1 MILTGSIC
9 LSDIFREQMKK
20 VICKDGKEKIY
31 LNVAVIERK
40 EPSQF
45 GHTHFIT
52 CAPKQEERK
61 EGIQYILEISRNISP
76 FRAAPHRNRLRKL
89 RDYPRKMICHSKI
102 LCNTTYPTHST
113 KSSSKYDVTISSQ
126 RVALWN

>member
-9 LSDIFREQMKK
+9 LSDIPREQMKK

-40 EPSQF
+40 EPSQL
-45 GHTHFIT
+45 
-52 CAPKQEERK
+52 
-61 EGIQYILEISRNISP
+61 GIPILLLVPQNKKNAKKAYSIFLEISRNISP

-89 RDYPRKMICHSKI
+89 RDYPRKMIYHSKI

-113 KSSSKYDVTISSQ
+113 KSSSKCDVTISSQ